1 MRHGLDAHSC
11 CHHGGHG
18 GARVRRT
25 RIRTSVRGTPICG
38 AVGHTASLDDG
49 TCATDTIAT
58 GQTQALVFSAPGT
71 YPYHCAIHPS
81 RMKGTITITG

>member
-11 CHHGGHG
+11 CHHGGDG

-38 AVGHTASLDDG
+38 AVGWSRRRHGLCYLHDRAEGDGDDQELCLLAG
-49 TCATDTIAT
+49 ARHGEGRRRD
-58 GQTQALVFSAPGT
+58 
-71 YPYHCAIHPS
+71 
-81 RMKGTITITG
+81 RMDE